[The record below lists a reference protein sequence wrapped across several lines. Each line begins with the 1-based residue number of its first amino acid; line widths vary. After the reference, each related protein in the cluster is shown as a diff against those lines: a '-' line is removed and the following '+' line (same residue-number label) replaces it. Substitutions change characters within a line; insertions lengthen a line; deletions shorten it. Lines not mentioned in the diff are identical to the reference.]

1 MIVYHASN
9 VMVQN
14 PDTAHSRDFLDF
26 GRGFYLTS
34 IKEQAVK
41 YGNRFHRR
49 GTEAWLNVYELDEDW
64 DRWKVLRFDTY
75 DAQWLEYVAKCRA
88 GEDVDYY
95 DLIIGGIAHD
105 RVILTL
111 DRFFAGKIST
121 EETLGLLK
129 YEKPNIQ
136 YCIRSERMLH
146 ECLEFIESI
155 KI

>member
-64 DRWKVLRFDTY
+64 DRWKVLTCELLSVISLNL
-75 DAQWLEYVAKCRA
+75 QWHQSLRSVGVSLLPNRPAIDENK
-88 GEDVDYY
+88 
-95 DLIIGGIAHD
+95 
-105 RVILTL
+105 
-111 DRFFAGKIST
+111 KI
-121 EETLGLLK
+121 
-129 YEKPNIQ
+129 
-136 YCIRSERMLH
+136 RR
-146 ECLEFIESI
+146 
-155 KI
+155 